1 MTTTARPARTAAESE
16 PAAWVTCSQCRSLVY
31 GKRYIRLL
39 QVCPECGAHAR
50 LDAPSRIRQLFDGG
64 TAQPVS
70 VPETLNNPLDFVDQ
84 RPYGER
90 LDQARRKTGQ
100 RDSVLVVRG
109 RIDGRPLVAAVMDF
123 RFFGGSLGVAAG
135 EAITTAAETA
145 LKDRTPLLIVTASGG
160 ARMQEGAL
168 SLMQMAKTSNALAE
182 LDEAGLLTVTL
193 VTDPTYGGVAA
204 SFATLSDVVVAEPGA
219 RMGFAGPRVIEQ
231 TIRQKLPPG
240 FQTAEFLLEHGLVDD
255 VWQRTELRARL
266 SRLLAAT
273 EMPGAAWGTGEEDP
287 VVRDSQLLDQLP
299 AWECVQ
305 LAREAG
311 RPTALEHIG
320 YWLDGF
326 VELHGDRAGE
336 ECTAIVGGIGRLDGL
351 PVMVIGHQKGHNT
364 AELVGRNFGMPSPAG
379 YRKAA
384 RLMRLAAKLGI
395 PVVTLIDTPGA
406 YPGLTAEESGQS
418 NAIAENLRLM
428 GSLPVPVVAV
438 VTGEGGSGGALA
450 LGVADRVLLCANATY
465 SVISPEGC
473 AAILWKNAAEA
484 AVAADELALDAA
496 SLLRLGVVDGV
507 IPEPE
512 GGGHLDT
519 TRMSDAVRR
528 AVVVALREL
537 RGTNEP
543 TSRRARFRA
552 FGLADGAHLQ
562 TSTGAS
568 ATAGTTERDR

>member
-1 MTTTARPARTAAESE
+1 M
-16 PAAWVTCSQCRSLVY
+16 
-31 GKRYIRLL
+31 G
-39 QVCPECGAHAR
+39 G
-50 LDAPSRIRQLFDGG
+50 LDVILCAMEYEF
-64 TAQPVS
+64 
-70 VPETLNNPLDFVDQ
+70 
-84 RPYGER
+84 
-90 LDQARRKTGQ
+90 
-100 RDSVLVVRG
+100 
-109 RIDGRPLVAAVMDF
+109 M
-123 RFFGGSLGVAAG
+123 GGSMGSVVG
-135 EAITTAAETA
+135 EKVTRAIETSTE
-145 LKDRTPLLIVTASGG
+145 RRVPVVVFSSSGG

-182 LDEAGLLTVTL
+182 LDETGLLTVTL

-231 TIRQKLPPG
+231 TIRQQLPDG
-240 FQTAEFLLEHGLVDD
+240 FQTAEFLRDHGLVDD
-255 VWQRTELRARL
+255 VWERGELRARL
-266 SRLLAAT
+266 ARLLAVADR
-273 EMPGAAWGTGEEDP
+273 PASGWGDDEEDP

-299 AWECVQ
+299 AWDCVQ

-311 RPTALEHIG
+311 RPTTLEHIG

-336 ECTAIVGGIGRLDGL
+336 ECPAIVGGIGTLDGL
-351 PVMVIGHQKGHNT
+351 PVMVIGHQKGHTT

-384 RLMRLAAKLGI
+384 RLMRLAAKLRL

-406 YPGLTAEESGQS
+406 YPGLTAEETGQS
-418 NAIAENLRLM
+418 GAIAENLRLM

-450 LGVADRVLLCANATY
+450 LGVADRVLICANATY

-507 IPEPE
+507 IPEPD

-519 TRMSDAVRR
+519 TALSDAVRR
-528 AVVVALREL
+528 AVVAALREL
-537 RGTNEP
+537 RSAPDEP
-543 TSRRARFRA
+543 DEPDKPAGGDTHASPVPARRRRFRA
-552 FGLADGAHLQ
+552 FGLAA
-562 TSTGAS
+562 
-568 ATAGTTERDR
+568 ATQGPAERPGIN